1 MVPFRPRGA
10 DGAAQCGMPWGLG
23 GDVCRSQSAGGEQAL
38 PLVVTAESPIRI
50 WLEISFGRGVRKLPD
65 SVAPIGYKNRSA
77 VLPVCTPVF
86 TDMRAAQILHA
97 RMDFL
102 GCPVFHTPAWAFGIW
117 ARSRQSGFGLN
128 LVVGAESGE
137 FQYWSVSIGYKN
149 RSAVLPVC
157 TPVFAGDTRRFCR
170 PELF

>member
-1 MVPFRPRGA
+1 M
-10 DGAAQCGMPWGLG
+10 
-23 GDVCRSQSAGGEQAL
+23 
-38 PLVVTAESPIRI
+38 
-50 WLEISFGRGVRKLPD
+50 
-65 SVAPIGYKNRSA
+65 
-77 VLPVCTPVF
+77 PVCTPVF

-149 RSAVLPVC
+149 CSAVLPVC

-170 PELF
+170 PELFQLIPHPMAAVQSFFGGGRIGQAELQAQTHQKSVSWNVPVVVEPAHDPGPGN